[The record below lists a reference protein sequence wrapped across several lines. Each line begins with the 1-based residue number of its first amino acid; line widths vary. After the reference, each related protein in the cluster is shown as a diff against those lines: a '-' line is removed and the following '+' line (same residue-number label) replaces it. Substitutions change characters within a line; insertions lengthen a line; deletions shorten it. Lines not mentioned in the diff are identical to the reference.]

1 MSEYRKTFRLK
12 AEHVDCFRKLRI
24 PVLMRLFQEC
34 CIAHTEQ
41 LGMGREKTL
50 DKGLLWVV
58 NAETVR
64 IDRMPEYD
72 EEITLVCR
80 PGRTLHYFFPRF
92 MSVLGTNG
100 ETLARVGAMW
110 SLIDISSRR
119 MTDPAENGIT
129 VEGESLPG
137 DLLPA
142 MSLPVRAYGNERV
155 FTANYSCVDINGHMN
170 NAAYIDLA
178 LDLIPPEEVKN
189 VSEVKCVFKKE
200 IALGEAFAVL
210 YGKSGNV
217 YAFGCGNFLIEIS

>member
-80 PGRTLHYFFPRF
+80 PGRTQIGRASRF

-200 IALGEAFAVL
+200 IALGEAFAVR
-210 YGKSGNV
+210 YGKSGNG